1 MLKSIQAFDQT
12 EKLLLFDR
20 ISVAVIADDN
30 IDGRDKQTIT
40 QMAGINN
47 TVGSVRTPQ
56 GTRRGWNLN

>member
-1 MLKSIQAFDQT
+1 M
-12 EKLLLFDR
+12 LLFDR

>member
-1 MLKSIQAFDQT
+1 
-12 EKLLLFDR
+12 LLLFDR

-30 IDGRDKQTIT
+30 TDGRDKQTIT

-56 GTRRGWNLN
+56 GTRTGWNLN